1 MKRLS
6 LLAIALLAGC
16 ASYTPQPL
24 SSESVVLST
33 PVAAVLEKRASAVQ
47 RPWLAPVNVD
57 LAAPL
62 TPDAIA
68 AITVTNDPDLVAQ
81 RTRAGVSDAQVFAAG
96 LLPDPTF
103 STGANSVVSGPD
115 SLLDVSG
122 ALGFDL
128 NALRTRAVRRT
139 EAQAQARSVRL
150 DLAWAE
156 WQAAGDARL
165 QAVRIEALDRR
176 LALARASQEAAQSL
190 LDRIVRA
197 ATRGDLAASR
207 LQAARLAV
215 LNANDTLQT
224 AKKNLAAAQAQ
235 LLRRLGLPPGT
246 AVRLADQGVP
256 DAAPPSSIQLFV
268 LARENRP
275 DLAALRQGYAA
286 QEATVHRA
294 VLEQFPNLTLT
305 LNGQRDSAGNML
317 VGPAVDFTLP
327 LWNRNRGT
335 IAVERATRDALQA
348 EYDARLFQTRSDIA
362 EAEAGITIARQRRA
376 KALAGLDELERQ
388 AAASK
393 RAADRGDLSWD
404 TAQSTLQALRDRR
417 MQIVQAE
424 QDLSEQMIALEL
436 LTGTPREAWPR

>member
-1 MKRLS
+1 MKRLP
-6 LLAIALLAGC
+6 LLTIVLLAGC
-16 ASYTPQPL
+16 ASYAPHPL
-24 SSESVVLST
+24 APEPAVLST

-47 RPWLAPVNVD
+47 RPWLNPVNVD

-62 TPDAIA
+62 TPEAIA
-68 AITVTNDPDLVAQ
+68 AITVTNDPDLIAQ
-81 RTRAGVSDAQVFAAG
+81 RTRAGVSGAQVFAAG

-103 STGANSVVSGPD
+103 SAGANSVLSGPD
-115 SLLDVSG
+115 SMLDVSG

-128 NALRTRAVRRT
+128 NALRTRAVRRA
-139 EAQAQARSVRL
+139 EAKAQARSVRL

-165 QAVRIEALDRR
+165 QAVRIQALKQRR
-176 LALARASQEAAQSL
+176 VLARASQESAQSL
-190 LDRIVRA
+190 LERIVRA
-197 ATRGDLAASR
+197 VTRGDLASSR
-207 LQAARLAV
+207 LQAARLDV
-215 LNANDTLQT
+215 LNADDTLQT
-224 AKKNLAAAQAQ
+224 AKKNLASAQAQ

-246 AVRLADQGVP
+246 ALRLADQGLH
-256 DAAPPSSIQLFV
+256 DAVPPSTAQLFA
-268 LARENRP
+268 LAKANRM

-305 LNGQRDSAGNML
+305 LNGQRDSAGNVL

-335 IAVERATRDALQA
+335 IAVERATRDALRA

-362 EAEAGITIARQRRA
+362 EAETGIAIARQRRA
-376 KALAGLDELERQ
+376 VALAGLDELERQ
-388 AAASK
+388 ATASK
-393 RAADRGDLSWD
+393 LAAERGDLSWD

>member
-16 ASYTPQPL
+16 ASYTPHPL
-24 SSESVVLST
+24 SSEPAVLST

-62 TPDAIA
+62 TPEAIA

-81 RTRAGVSDAQVFAAG
+81 RTRAGVSEAQVFAAG

-128 NALRTRAVRRT
+128 NALRTRAVMRT

-207 LQAARLAV
+207 LQAARLDV
-215 LNANDTLQT
+215 LNATSTLQT
-224 AKKNLAAAQAQ
+224 ANKNLASAQVQ

-246 AVRLADQGVP
+246 AVRLADQGLP
-256 DAAPPSSIQLFV
+256 EATPPSIAQLFA

-327 LWNRNRGT
+327 LWNRNRGA
-335 IAVERATRDALQA
+335 IAVERATRDALRA

-362 EAEAGITIARQRRA
+362 EAETGIAIARQRRA
-376 KALAGLDELERQ
+376 TALTGLKELQRQ

-424 QDLSEQMIALEL
+424 QDLAEQMIALEL